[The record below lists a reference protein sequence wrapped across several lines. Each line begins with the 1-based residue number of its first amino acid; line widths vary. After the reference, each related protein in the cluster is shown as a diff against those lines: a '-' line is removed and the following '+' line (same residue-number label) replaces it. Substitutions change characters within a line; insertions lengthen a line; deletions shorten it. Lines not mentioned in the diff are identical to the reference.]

1 MENSAILVE
10 HVTKKFGTETV
21 LEDVCLRVKQ
31 GSICGI
37 VGRNGSGKTVL
48 FKCIC
53 GLLHTNSGNIQVD
66 RAQIGAIIEEPGFLK
81 QYSGKKNLK
90 LLASLSDKPHK
101 DFDELLALVG
111 LSSAGQKR
119 VGKYSMGMKQRLGI
133 AQAIMEN
140 QQILIL
146 DEPMNGLDNQGVQ
159 EIRDLFLKLQEEGK
173 TILLASHNREDI
185 DVLCD
190 EVYEMDH
197 GHLQVL
203 PK

>member
-37 VGRNGSGKTVL
+37 VGRNCSGKTVL

>member
-111 LSSAGQKR
+111 LSSAGQKL
-119 VGKYSMGMKQRLGI
+119 SLIHIFFQRNRQNLLKPFLW
-133 AQAIMEN
+133 
-140 QQILIL
+140 LIL
-146 DEPMNGLDNQGVQ
+146 KYLITGVCF
-159 EIRDLFLKLQEEGK
+159 FLPDVVC
-173 TILLASHNREDI
+173 SHGDT
-185 DVLCD
+185 
-190 EVYEMDH
+190 
-197 GHLQVL
+197 
-203 PK
+203 